1 MGRDIIATLGE
12 VHPEVLLNYE
22 INQRVYLA
30 ELNITKVVKYSKKN
44 KKYVEVPKFPAVE
57 RDIAIIVNEEVE
69 VGQIEK
75 LITKKAKKLLESL
88 ELFDIY
94 RDSKLGENKK
104 SIAYSLKFRDKNKTL
119 QDEEVNN
126 IMNSITEELEKQVGA
141 ELRK

>member
-1 MGRDIIATLGE
+1 M
-12 VHPEVLLNYE
+12 
-22 INQRVYLA
+22 
-30 ELNITKVVKYSKKN
+30 
-44 KKYVEVPKFPAVE
+44 
-57 RDIAIIVNEEVE
+57 
-69 VGQIEK
+69 GQIEK

-94 RDSKLGENKK
+94 RDEKIGIDKK

-126 IMNSITEELEKQVGA
+126 IMNSITEELEKQIGA